1 MTDSVEKRK
10 HPRGNVKEGL
20 MATLEPGRGRSGQ
33 IENISQNG
41 LAFKYLTAGD
51 WASEDF
57 GVNIS
62 TPNEKLSLSNVPC
75 KYIYDILVD
84 TNQPGLMQWHQ
95 HGVEFGELNPQ
106 QKEILNHIIQD
117 YATQQA

>member
-33 IENISQNG
+33 IENICQKG
-41 LAFKYLTAGD
+41 LAFTYLTAGD
-51 WASEDF
+51 WASKDF

-75 KYIYDILVD
+75 KSIYDILVEA
-84 TNQPGLMQWHQ
+84 NQPGLMQWHQ
-95 HGVEFGELNPQ
+95 HGVEFGELNSL
-106 QKEILNHIIQD
+106 QKEILNTIIQD
-117 YATQQA
+117 FSTQ